1 MKIFDLEQS
10 IMSCWQVLDDIDM
23 VTKHFVDDPE
33 WAGEHFSAQATDAL
47 MNKFFGIKE
56 IYELKFNKLWNEF
69 EQVAKD
75 YHTYRKLA
83 LNERESFDD

>member
-10 IMSCWQVLDDIDM
+10 IISCWQVLDDIEM
-23 VTKHFVDDPE
+23 VTKHFVDDPKWE
-33 WAGEHFSAQATDAL
+33 GIDAEL
-47 MNKFFGIKE
+47 SDAIMNKFFGIKE

-69 EQVAKD
+69 EQVTKD
-75 YHTYRKLA
+75 YHRYQKLA

>member
-1 MKIFDLEQS
+1 VI
-10 IMSCWQVLDDIDM
+10 DDIEM
-23 VTKHFVDDPE
+23 TTAWFVDDPKWE
-33 WAGEHFSAQATDAL
+33 GMDAELSDAL

-69 EQVAKD
+69 EEVSKD
-75 YHTYRKLA
+75 YHTYKKLA

>member
-10 IMSCWQVLDDIDM
+10 IMSCWQVIDDIEM
-23 VTKHFVDDPE
+23 TTAWFVDDPKWE
-33 WAGEHFSAQATDAL
+33 GMDAELSDAL

-69 EQVAKD
+69 EEVSKD
-75 YHTYRKLA
+75 YHTYKKLA

>member
-10 IMSCWQVLDDIDM
+10 IISCWQVLDDIDM
-23 VTKHFVDDPE
+23 VTKHFVDDPKWE
-33 WAGEHFSAQATDAL
+33 GIDAEL
-47 MNKFFGIKE
+47 SDAIMNKFFGVKE

-69 EQVAKD
+69 EEVTKD
-75 YHTYRKLA
+75 YHTYKKLA